1 MQKQTTFHID
11 KTWEIFAPN
20 KSCQNEENMTPKKGT
35 DFEIKRVRDRLGK

>member
-11 KTWEIFAPN
+11 KTWEISAPN
-20 KSCQNEENMTPKKGT
+20 KSCQNEENMTPNKGT